1 MEKQFKST
9 DERTVGYGPGYVIDS
24 NSPDF
29 LVGRLLTIIET
40 LGLSEKQEK
49 ATKDLIRSEVY
60 GQLNLATWINGNLR
74 NVIKDFT
81 NWYEEQNFPCSA
93 SNESMTP
100 DDMRSGVYTIT
111 YNNK

>member
-1 MEKQFKST
+1 MEKQFKSS
-9 DERTVGYGPGYVIDS
+9 DEREVGYGPGYVIDS

-29 LVGRLLTIIET
+29 LVGRLLTIVET

-60 GQLNLATWINGNLR
+60 GQLNVATWINGNLR

-81 NWYEEQNFPCSA
+81 EWYEDQNLPCSG
-93 SNESMTP
+93 SNLPMTP
-100 DDMRSGVYTIT
+100 NDMRGGVYTII
-111 YNNK
+111 YSNK